1 MTLGIKY
8 IDTTTSKGW
17 ENAIEFEKN
26 NPDWKLITTRI
37 ALTWIFEKEMEEV
50 SNCCSAKIIPE
61 TDFCSD
67 CLEHCETIT
76 I

>member
-26 NPDWKLITTRI
+26 SPDWK
-37 ALTWIFEKEMEEV
+37 
-50 SNCCSAKIIPE
+50 
-61 TDFCSD
+61 
-67 CLEHCETIT
+67 
-76 I
+76 